1 MAPERHSVA
10 RQATARGV
18 DREPWRVSVRG
29 QADEDRLNR
38 GGDKVGISRRK
49 LLVVLGGTAATAT
62 VATVTLAG
70 EPSVA
75 RAQVTRGRGQWTSFG
90 SVSLLGWSR
99 HALTQAGSHRGH
111 DVSSD
116 PVPSAVH
123 GAWTDAV
130 LVDVEVHNGTRNPME
145 LSPGQF
151 RVRVDDDGPTVSLY
165 RADRVPGA
173 MAAGTT
179 ATLRISYLV
188 PPKGR
193 ALSLEFADAGAMTTL
208 GLGRL
213 DDERSL

>member
-1 MAPERHSVA
+1 MAH
-10 RQATARGV
+10 ARGGREKQAMRPGLDGEPAAGGV
-18 DREPWRVSVRG
+18 DG
-29 QADEDRLNR
+29 DMLR
-38 GGDKVGISRRK
+38 GGVDKLAISRRR
-49 LLVVLGGTAATAT
+49 LLVVMGCITAPAAA
-62 VATVTLAG
+62 ATVTLG
-70 EPSVA
+70 REPSAA

-99 HALTQAGSHRGH
+99 HTLTQGAAHGGH
-111 DVSSD
+111 HASSV

-130 LVDVEVHNGTRNPME
+130 VVDVEVHNGTQNPVE

-151 RVRVDDDGPTVSLY
+151 RVRVDDEGPTVSLY

-179 ATLRISYLV
+179 ATLRISYLA
-188 PPKGR
+188 PPRER
-193 ALSLEFADAGAMTTL
+193 ALSLEFADAGAMATL

-213 DDERSL
+213 EDKRSLS

>member
-1 MAPERHSVA
+1 MAPERHSGA

-18 DREPWRVSVRG
+18 AREGLRGSVRG
-29 QADEDRLNR
+29 HVDEDRLER

-49 LLVVLGGTAATAT
+49 LLVVLGGTAASAT
-62 VATVTLAG
+62 VPLAR
-70 EPSVA
+70 EPSEV

-99 HALTQAGSHRGH
+99 HALTRAGSHRGH
-111 DVSSD
+111 DVSLN

-193 ALSLEFADAGAMTTL
+193 AVSLEFTDAGAMTTL

-213 DDERSL
+213 DGERSL

>member
-1 MAPERHSVA
+1 MAPERHSSA
-10 RQATARGV
+10 RQATARV
-18 DREPWRVSVRG
+18 MAREGLRGSVRG
-29 QADEDRLNR
+29 QVDEDRLDR

-49 LLVVLGGTAATAT
+49 LLVVLGGGAASAS
-62 VATVTLAG
+62 VATVTLAR
-70 EPSVA
+70 EPSGA

-99 HALTQAGSHRGH
+99 HALTRAGSHRGH